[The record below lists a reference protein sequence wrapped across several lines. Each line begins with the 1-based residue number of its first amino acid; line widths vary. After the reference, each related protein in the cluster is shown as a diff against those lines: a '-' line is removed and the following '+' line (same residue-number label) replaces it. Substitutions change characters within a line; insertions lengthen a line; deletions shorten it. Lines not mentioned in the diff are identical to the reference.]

1 MTKSTKRAKAIAV
14 TGGIYKTTKAIIIG
28 VATVTVAFA
37 LIFTLFFGADTL
49 VGETY
54 DRTGEVF
61 SPEGK
66 GIKTLD
72 PITNSQEPERME
84 FQRSETDAD
93 KSDKLDE
100 VHNKNLK
107 EAEERSMK

>member
-1 MTKSTKRAKAIAV
+1 MTKKPKMKTFKVISRTAYKAAKIFIVSVAV
-14 TGGIYKTTKAIIIG
+14 I
-28 VATVTVAFA
+28 TVMLA
-37 LIFTLFFGADTL
+37 LIFTLFFGGDSL

-54 DRTGEVF
+54 DRTGDMFNPSGNGV
-61 SPEGK
+61 
-66 GIKTLD
+66 KTID
-72 PITNSQEPERME
+72 PITNSETPERLLFE
-84 FQRSETDAD
+84 RSETDAE